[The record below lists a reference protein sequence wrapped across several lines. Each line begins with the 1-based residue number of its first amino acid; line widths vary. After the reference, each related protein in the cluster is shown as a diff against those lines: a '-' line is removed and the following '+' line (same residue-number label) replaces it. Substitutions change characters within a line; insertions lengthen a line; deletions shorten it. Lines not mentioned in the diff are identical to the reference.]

1 VATVTMTQDNHDD
14 LVAGDGI
21 VLIDFWAAWCGPCRQ
36 FAPVFEQASQ
46 THSDVV
52 FAKVDTDAEQ
62 LLAGRYGIRSIPTL
76 VVYRDSI
83 PVYSQPGAV
92 PGAVLE
98 DLLEQVR
105 GLDMDSV
112 REQYAEQ
119 LKAAGR

>member
-36 FAPVFEQASQ
+36 FAPVFEQASE
-46 THSDVV
+46 THADVV

-62 LLAGRYGIRSIPTL
+62 VLSGRYGIRSIPTL
-76 VVYRDSI
+76 VIYRDSV
-83 PVYSQPGAV
+83 PVFSQPGAV
-92 PGAVLE
+92 PGPVLE
-98 DLLEQVR
+98 DLLQQVR

>member
-1 VATVTMTQDNHDD
+1 MTQDNHDD

-36 FAPVFEQASQ
+36 FAPVFEQASE
-46 THSDVV
+46 THADVV

-62 LLAGRYGIRSIPTL
+62 VLSGRYGIRSIPTL
-76 VVYRDSI
+76 VIYRDSV
-83 PVYSQPGAV
+83 PVFSQPGAV
-92 PGAVLE
+92 PGPVLE

>member
-1 VATVTMTQDNHDD
+1 MATVTMTQDNHDD

>member
-36 FAPVFEQASQ
+36 FAPVFEQASE
-46 THSDVV
+46 THADVV

-62 LLAGRYGIRSIPTL
+62 VLSGRYGIRSIPTL
-76 VVYRDSI
+76 VIYRDSV
-83 PVYSQPGAV
+83 PVFSQPGAV
-92 PGAVLE
+92 PGPVLE

>member
-36 FAPVFEQASQ
+36 FAPVFEQASE

-62 LLAGRYGIRSIPTL
+62 GLSGRYGIRSIPTL
-76 VVYRDSI
+76 VIYRDSV
-83 PVYSQPGAV
+83 PVFSQPGAV